1 MRRLENTRN
10 EIIVNEEKR
19 LNELSV
25 QDEVDELQPISANFR
40 TKLKRNRSNITQYH
54 CLINDA
60 VPLRKEIKSK
70 MFERLLRRA
79 LVSS

>member
-1 MRRLENTRN
+1 
-10 EIIVNEEKR
+10 VNEEKR
-19 LNELSV
+19 QNELSV

-40 TKLKRNRSNITQYH
+40 TKLKRNRSTY
-54 CLINDA
+54 DA
-60 VPLRKEIKSK
+60 VPLREEIKIK